1 MLALNDPR
9 WGRLQHAYG
18 PATDTPALLEQLQTS
33 TGPDQGPW
41 DGLWSSLCHQG
52 DVYSASYAAVPHIVA
67 TAIRTTTPVDFSFF
81 AMPAA
86 IEIAR
91 ARGRGQPMPGDIAE
105 AYQAAVV
112 RLADAVLGHRGEPWD
127 RQMLRSAATA
137 LATAK
142 GDIDLAEAIF
152 ELDEDWI
159 DRINNE
165 RRD

>member
-1 MLALNDPR
+1 MLALNDPL

-18 PATDTPALLEQLQTS
+18 PATDIPALLKQLQSS

-41 DGLWSSLCHQG
+41 DGLWSRLCHQG
-52 DVYSASYAAVPHIVA
+52 DVY
-67 TAIRTTTPVDFSFF
+67 TAF
-81 AMPAA
+81 ALPAA

-91 ARGRGQPMPGDIAE
+91 ARGRGQPIQGDIAD
-105 AYQAAVV
+105 AYYAAVA

-127 RQMLRSAATA
+127 RQLVRSAATA
-137 LATAK
+137 LAVAK

-159 DRINNE
+159 ERINNE
-165 RRD
+165 RRG